1 MVGTVPARRSGE
13 VLDGFAPPVPSDV
26 ASRAG
31 AMAVGGRP
39 VEPRRSASVVLLR
52 DGAGSEVDPAGGVEV
67 YLMHRHERMPF
78 APSVAVFPGG
88 GVDPVDASPSAA
100 AADPVL
106 ACALRETAEETT
118 VRLDADALVPWA
130 RWVTPATEPRRYDTT
145 FYLAALPG
153 DQDARDVS
161 GETVRAA
168 WTPVRQALADR
179 ETGDLALMPP
189 TWSILRE
196 LAAAPDVAELLRS
209 GAGRRVETVL
219 PHVVRDDDGWRYAY
233 EVLDDGPDDVT
244 ERQGSR

>member
-1 MVGTVPARRSGE
+1 VGTVPARRSGE
-13 VLDGFAPPVPSDV
+13 VLDGFAPPVPADV
-26 ASRAG
+26 AARAE
-31 AMAVGGRP
+31 AMAVGRRP

-52 DGAGSEVDPAGGVEV
+52 DGARPGMDPARGVEV

-88 GVDPVDASPSAA
+88 GVDAVDASPSAA

-130 RWVTPATEPRRYDTT
+130 RWVTPAAEPRRYDTT

-153 DQDARDVS
+153 GQEARDVS

-168 WTPVRQALADR
+168 WTSVRQALADR
-179 ETGDLALMPP
+179 EAGDLVLMPP
-189 TWSILRE
+189 TWSILVE
-196 LAAAPDVAELLRS
+196 LAAAPDVATLLRA
-209 GAGRRVETVL
+209 GAGRQVETVL
-219 PHVVRDDDGWRYAY
+219 PRVVRHEDGWRFAY
-233 EVLDDGPDDVT
+233 EVLA
-244 ERQGSR
+244 